1 MNSQK
6 NEIIKENNFQYKYPM
21 VSNANENNENNKL
34 KKNKIENKSKIRKIS
49 LPIKKRYFDSK
60 EKLNINKNPF
70 KSNNNHLNENIFFS
84 FGKKNPENNNNNN
97 NNNKNYLGND
107 NIMPYPTKENIKNDI
122 LPENHIKKIDNNS
135 SNNEFKK
142 KKIKKYIITKSNI
155 KNKQLYSLINKNSP
169 LNDEFNKKNYINKT
183 LTENFYKNKS
193 DKDLKKIEEFMNK
206 FKNKER
212 SESLKN
218 ALNLYNR
225 FKMLSRNNQF
235 NNSFS
240 QIKPRNNKI
249 LINQKSED
257 NFLSKKRIKQIE
269 DNIKNNIFNKNEYNN
284 YEKININN
292 SYNTFNNSE
301 NKKPKKYFL
310 RKIIREEKCYRDK
323 NGNIHVVDYKQ
334 SLIDED
340 DNQNNNIRNDLN
352 KFIKK
357 DLSHKLFKIPNRKKE
372 INNNNK
378 KKINVK
384 INQINNINSFNN
396 IKNYSSIDNLN
407 NINNIPN
414 IKNNEDNNFNPNNT
428 KKLRIINLSKKLF
441 NYNLD
446 YKNNQTNYNKEE
458 FPEKIRLLKSTNN
471 SKIKKIKKIPFIKI
485 KNSNYNFLPKNYS
498 FQDIYYF
505 KDNNNSNNYNINRNK
520 QINFNLNNNNINQT
534 TINFLNKNKYNKKVR
549 RYNNNIK
556 DNSYNQYYNGVIP
569 NYYENNEL
577 YSQTER
583 PIIIKRNNNNFS
595 FYESKSLSKNNPRK
609 KKNNSICIVFERNG
623 KYNINYL
630 DNNFNN
636 NYTHENINLNRKM
649 NFPQNLKLNYN
660 YKNPNF

>member
-6 NEIIKENNFQYKYPM
+6 NEIIKENNFEYKNPM

-49 LPIKKRYFDSK
+49 LPIKKRYFGSK

-70 KSNNNHLNENIFFS
+70 KSNNNHLNENIYIS

-97 NNNKNYLGND
+97 NYLGND
-107 NIMPYPTKENIKNDI
+107 NIMPYPTKENMKNDI

-155 KNKQLYSLINKNSP
+155 KNKQLYSLINKNTP
-169 LNDEFNKKNYINKT
+169 LNDDFNKKNYINKT

-235 NNSFS
+235 NNSFC

-269 DNIKNNIFNKNEYNN
+269 NNIKNNIFNKNEYNN
-284 YEKININN
+284 YEKINISN

-310 RKIIREEKCYRDK
+310 RKIITEEKCYRDK

-372 INNNNK
+372 INNNNNK

-458 FPEKIRLLKSTNN
+458 LPEKIRLLKSTNN

-549 RYNNNIK
+549 RYNNYIK

-636 NYTHENINLNRKM
+636 NYTHENINFNRKM